1 MWQLKGIC
9 SITLTLYSDKT
20 AVVFAAAAF
29 SAFIQCSFVFTAR
42 KYFVKALHPSGQVR
56 DAEQGL
62 NGVFEWG
69 LCRGGN
75 KGNSKDVGK
84 FELMSRWRY
93 V

>member
-42 KYFVKALHPSGQVR
+42 KYFCEGTSSQRAGERRRARSEKSLRMGVVLR
-56 DAEQGL
+56 REQGE
-62 NGVFEWG
+62 FK
-69 LCRGGN
+69 RRQ
-75 KGNSKDVGK
+75 KI
-84 FELMSRWRY
+84 
-93 V
+93 